1 MLVDTHCHLDF
12 KDFDKDRDDVI
23 RRAAAE
29 GIKYIINV
37 GSSLEGSRR
46 ASELAS
52 KYDSVFASMGI
63 HPHEAGTV
71 SENIISEIR
80 DMAKGKKVVAIG
92 EVGLDYYRNSSPK
105 EIQKSVFRKFINLS
119 TDLNLPLIIHNR
131 EANDDMINILKEET
145 PGVARGVMHCF
156 SGGEDFLHQCLGIG
170 LYVSFTSNVTFKN
183 SGSLR
188 ALMKNVP
195 MDRFFLE
202 TDAPFLAP
210 QIFRGQRNEPSY
222 LKYLAREI
230 AAAKGITEI
239 DVADITSKNAV
250 NFFGLGKPR

>member
-1 MLVDTHCHLDF
+1 MLIDTHCHLDF

-23 RRAAAE
+23 KRASAE

-52 KYDSVFASMGI
+52 KYDCIFASMGI

-80 DMAKGKKVVAIG
+80 DMAKGEKVVAIG
-92 EVGLDYYRNSSPK
+92 EIGLDYYRNSSPR

-131 EANDDMINILKEET
+131 EANDDTINILKEEAA
-145 PGVARGVMHCF
+145 GRARGVMHCF
-156 SGGEDFLHQCLGIG
+156 SGDEDFLNQCLDIG
-170 LYVSFTSNVTFKN
+170 LSVSFTCNVTFKN
-183 SGSLR
+183 AGRLR
-188 ALMKNVP
+188 ALIKNVP

-210 QIFRGQRNEPSY
+210 QAFRGQRNEPSY

-230 AAAKGITEI
+230 AAAKGITEEE
-239 DVADITSKNAV
+239 VADITSKNAV
-250 NFFGLGKPR
+250 NFFGLGNK